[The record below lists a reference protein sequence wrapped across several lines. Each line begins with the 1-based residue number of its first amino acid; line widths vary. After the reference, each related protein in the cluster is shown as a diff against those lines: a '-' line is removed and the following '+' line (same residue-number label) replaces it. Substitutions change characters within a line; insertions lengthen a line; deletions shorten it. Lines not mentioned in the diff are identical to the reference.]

1 MRLLASFLTLRGR
14 LFAIELFPAGH
25 DCQEHKKEN
34 TSTTNCKQSSCQLRT
49 GSDSS
54 DQGMVKP
61 GGICKSGSTFDRHGH
76 TLSSEIWKNKVKKNP
91 GNLKIGTELS
101 GKKPVFY
108 WQCVR
113 TQVPGYQKYK
123 KKRTERYFKS
133 RKKEVQLSVG
143 PPQTR
148 RGVLSRIRKRS
159 MNHSAEEETTS
170 VG

>member
-1 MRLLASFLTLRGR
+1 
-14 LFAIELFPAGH
+14 
-25 DCQEHKKEN
+25 
-34 TSTTNCKQSSCQLRT
+34 
-49 GSDSS
+49 
-54 DQGMVKP
+54 MVKP

-123 KKRTERYFKS
+123 KKEQRDISSHGK
-133 RKKEVQLSVG
+133 
-143 PPQTR
+143 
-148 RGVLSRIRKRS
+148 KRS
-159 MNHSAEEETTS
+159 SCQLARPKLA
-170 VG
+170 VGYYLEYGRGQ